1 MAGHTLKRR
10 LWRWAPGAFVL
21 GFVLALALFG
31 GTGYAAP
38 ENVHLAVYQWAA
50 QHPGQEV
57 PVILRTSGDQ
67 ASAGETVTSFGGKVE
82 QNLDFI
88 SAIQADVP
96 ASAIRELAAS
106 DGVSNISLNAPV
118 YATTASASS
127 TQVTTYPQSIGADV
141 AWAQGFFG
149 DSVGVAVVDTGFSPV
164 NTGDFTTAGG
174 QSRVVA
180 KVELSSNSTVT
191 TDGYGHGSHVAGS
204 AVGNGSADGG
214 KYVGVAPH
222 ANLISVK
229 IADDQ
234 GGATMGDLLAGLDWV
249 HLNAATYNI
258 RVVNLSLNSSVAASY
273 KTDPLDAA
281 VEALWFQ
288 GIMVVV
294 ASGNSGTAAGSV
306 TYPPANDP
314 FVLTVGSI
322 DDKGTTSTSDDV
334 VSSFTSRGTTQ
345 DGFNKPEI
353 YTPGSNIVS
362 SAAAGSVIYNHALA
376 ANKIMDGAYVSLSG
390 TSMAAGVASGAAA
403 LVFQAHPAWT
413 PGQVKC
419 TLMAKVRTVAD
430 WTSTVRVPSI
440 GLVTAATAPTCD
452 SNTGKIPTG
461 LFGRLMKV
469 GAVAWLLDQPNRAT
483 AAATIGFTPLSAIPG
498 NSHGLASVRWDLI
511 AWSSIK
517 WSSVK
522 WSSVKWDSIKWSSI
536 KWSSIK
542 WSDVSDAGVSPDA
555 IKWDTVKWAS
565 VDWSSVKWNSV
576 DFYSIKWSSEASP
589 VNN

>member
-1 MAGHTLKRR
+1 MAVRSVQRR
-10 LWRWAPGAFVL
+10 LWRWAPGAFVF
-21 GFVLALALFG
+21 GFALSLALFG
-31 GTGYAAP
+31 GNGYATP
-38 ENVHLAVYQWAA
+38 DNVHGAVYQWAA
-50 QHPGQEV
+50 QHPGENV
-57 PVILRTSGDQ
+57 PVILSTSGDQ
-67 ASAGETVTSFGGKVE
+67 ASAGETVTAVGGKVE

-88 SAIQADVP
+88 SAIQALVP
-96 ASAIRELAAS
+96 ASSLGALASS
-106 DGVSNISLNAPV
+106 DGVSYISLNAAV
-118 YATTASASS
+118 HTTTASASS

-149 DSVGVAVVDTGFSPV
+149 DGVGVAVVDTGFSPV
-164 NTGDFTTAGG
+164 NPGDFTSAGG

-229 IADDQ
+229 IADDL
-234 GGATMGDLLAGLDWV
+234 GGATIGDLLAGLNWV
-249 HLNAATYNI
+249 HLNATTYNI
-258 RVVNLSLNSSVAASY
+258 RVVNLSLNSSLAASY

-306 TYPPANDP
+306 SYPPANDP

-322 DDKGTTSTSDDV
+322 DDRGTTSTSDDV

-345 DGFNKPEI
+345 DGFVKPDI

-362 SAAAGSVIYNHALA
+362 SAAAGSVIYNQALA
-376 ANKIMDGAYVSLSG
+376 ANKIVDGAYVGLSG

-403 LVFQAHPAWT
+403 LVFKAHPTWT

-419 TLMAKVRTVAD
+419 TLASMFRTVAD
-430 WTSTVRVPSI
+430 GSSTVKVPLI
-440 GLVTAATAPTCD
+440 GLVTAAAAPTCD

-469 GAVAWLLDQPNRAT
+469 GAVAWLLDQPDLAT
-483 AAATIGFTPLSAIPG
+483 AAATIGFTPLSAIYG
-498 NSHGLASVRWDLI
+498 NSLASVRWDLI
-511 AWSSIK
+511 WWSSIN

-536 KWSSIK
+536 KWGSIA
-542 WSDVSDAGVSPDA
+542 WGSVGDTGVILNA
-555 IKWDTVKWAS
+555 IKWDSIKWAS
-565 VDWSSVKWNSV
+565 VDWNSVKWSSV
-576 DFYSIKWSSEASP
+576 NFYSIKWSSEASP

>member
-1 MAGHTLKRR
+1 MAGHTLRRR

-21 GFVLALALFG
+21 GFALALALFG

-38 ENVHLAVYQWAA
+38 DNVHAAVYHWAA

-57 PVILRTSGDQ
+57 PVILSTSGDQ
-67 ASAGETVTSFGGKVE
+67 ASAGETVTAFGGKVE

-88 SAIQADVP
+88 SAIQASVP
-96 ASAIRELAAS
+96 ASSLRALANS
-106 DGVSNISLNAPV
+106 GDISFISLDAPV
-118 YATTASASS
+118 HTTTASASS
-127 TQVTTYPQSIGADV
+127 TQVTTYPQSIGATA
-141 AWAQGFFG
+141 AWVQGFFG
-149 DSVGVAVVDTGFSPV
+149 DGVGVAVVDTGFSPV
-164 NTGDFTTAGG
+164 NLGDFTNAGG

-180 KVELSSNSTVT
+180 KVELSSNSIVT

-234 GGATMGDLLAGLDWV
+234 GGATMGDLISGLFWV

-281 VEALWFQ
+281 IEALWFQ

-306 TYPPANDP
+306 SYPPANDP

-322 DDKGTTSTSDDV
+322 DDMGTTTTSDDV

-345 DGFNKPEI
+345 DGFAKPDVF
-353 YTPGSNIVS
+353 TPGSNIVS
-362 SAAAGSVIYNHALA
+362 SAAAGSVIYNQAQA
-376 ANKIMDGAYVSLSG
+376 ANKIVDGAYVSLSG

-403 LVFQAHPAWT
+403 LIFQAHPAWT

-419 TLMAKVRTVAD
+419 TLASMFRTVTD
-430 WTSTVRVPSI
+430 GSSTVKVPRI
-440 GLVTAATAPTCD
+440 GLITSATAPACD
-452 SNTGKIPTG
+452 SDTGKMPTNR
-461 LFGRLMKV
+461 FVRLLKV
-469 GAVAWLLDQPNRAT
+469 GAVAWLLDQPDPAT
-483 AAATIGFTPLSAIPG
+483 AAASIGFTPLSAIPG
-498 NSHGLASVRWDLI
+498 NSLTSVKWDLV

-536 KWSSIK
+536 KWTSIK
-542 WSDVSDAGVSPDA
+542 WSDVSDTGVSPDS
-555 IKWDTVKWAS
+555 IKWSSVKWS
-565 VDWSSVKWNSV
+565 SIDWSSVKWSSV
-576 DFYSIKWSSEASP
+576 DFYSIKWSS
-589 VNN
+589 NDN